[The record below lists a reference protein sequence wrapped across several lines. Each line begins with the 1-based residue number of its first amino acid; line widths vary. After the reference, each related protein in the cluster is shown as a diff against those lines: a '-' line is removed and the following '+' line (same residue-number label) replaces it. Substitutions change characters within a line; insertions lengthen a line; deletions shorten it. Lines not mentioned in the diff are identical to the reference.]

1 MRKAILFF
9 SMLVILVSVSL
20 ADTVT
25 MKLVNVGPGSV
36 GGPNSA
42 GGVYVYPYY
51 FSINNSQTLTPLICD
66 SYDNEV
72 ALNEHWTATV
82 TTLSANAGM
91 MTPLASTGLTKAQAY
106 DEAAWLLSQLSGT
119 PSQSTAAAINFAL
132 WGLFSQNALTS
143 AAYTSTGAAAW
154 KTQADSV
161 LPTLPTSFFD
171 NFSVYTP
178 QLGTQSQGGLPQEYI
193 GYTPGGRNPNTP
205 TSPVPEPASLVML
218 GTGLMG
224 VSGLIR
230 SKLKR

>member
-1 MRKAILFF
+1 
-9 SMLVILVSVSL
+9 MLAMFASVCL

-25 MKLVNVGPGSV
+25 MKLINVGPGSA

-51 FSINNSQTLTPLICD
+51 FSINNSQTLTALICD
-66 SYDNEV
+66 SYDNDV
-72 ALNEHWTATV
+72 AMNEHWTATV
-82 TTLSANAGM
+82 TALSANAGM

-106 DEAAWLLSQLSGT
+106 DEAAWLLSQLNGT
-119 PSQSTAAAINFAL
+119 PSQGTAAAINFAI
-132 WGLFSQNALTS
+132 WGLFSQNALNS

-154 KTQADSV
+154 KTQADTV
-161 LPTLPTSFFD
+161 VPTLATSFFD

-193 GYTPGGRNPNTP
+193 GYTPGNPRNPN
-205 TSPVPEPASLVML
+205 SPPSVPEPASLVML